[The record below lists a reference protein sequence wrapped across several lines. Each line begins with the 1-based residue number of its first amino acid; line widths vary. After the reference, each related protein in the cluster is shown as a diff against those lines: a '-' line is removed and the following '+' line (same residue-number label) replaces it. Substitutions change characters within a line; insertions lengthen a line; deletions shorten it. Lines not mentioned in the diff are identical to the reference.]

1 MCQPDRYKS
10 SRREFVK
17 GAVLPMGDLFEVGA
31 TYVFYFYYGNE
42 TGFQQMSG
50 QVVAYDHPIVK
61 IETQGLY
68 HVINCSASFFI
79 EAILRKPHQGQE
91 LGDLV
96 MERDSYSENEN

>member
-1 MCQPDRYKS
+1 
-10 SRREFVK
+10 
-17 GAVLPMGDLFEVGA
+17 MGDLFEVGA

-42 TGFQQMSG
+42 VSSQQMSG

-68 HVINCSASFFI
+68 HIINCSSSYFI
-79 EAILRKPHQGQE
+79 EAILRKPVRDEE

-96 MERDSYSENEN
+96 LERDSHGEGQN